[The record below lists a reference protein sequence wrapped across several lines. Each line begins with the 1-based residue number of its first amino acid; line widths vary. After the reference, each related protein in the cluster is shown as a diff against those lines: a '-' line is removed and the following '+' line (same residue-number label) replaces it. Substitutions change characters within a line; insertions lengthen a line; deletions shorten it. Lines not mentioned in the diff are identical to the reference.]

1 MSNDQQ
7 SRPEPPV
14 GDPERHRAAKWTL
27 GAAVAFMA
35 VAGAT
40 YLDPALSGPAEL
52 GLKAA
57 ALVLAL
63 GQRTGPGR

>member
-14 GDPERHRAAKWTL
+14 EDPERRRAAKWTL
-27 GAAVAFMA
+27 AAALVFT
-35 VAGAT
+35 VVTGAT
-40 YLDPALSGPAEL
+40 YVAPTLSGPADL
-52 GLKAA
+52 GLKAG

-63 GQRTGPGR
+63 GRRTGPGR